1 MRKFCN
7 VLIISVI
14 ILLSLTYVSA
24 SGEYRDADDLF
35 KAWHDNMPDYISGVW
50 STDGSQKNLT
60 FGIKESADVDAV
72 QTEILSLVQNDSTVS
87 FAVQKYSRN
96 ELMDIQEDII
106 QNYMSVERGNKYYII
121 STAVYEMENVV
132 EIGIL
137 EEKKD
142 DPFIVSFVEEI
153 NGAYG
158 DAIRITYGD
167 KIFLDVK
174 EITGDVVSLFQF
186 KLFGI
191 FALVAVIF
199 FGVVLYLKKKQTLSA
214 LVTNEGKTID
224 TSARMTFK
232 EVETILQNSSVEVP
246 ESLEEKIMKRI
257 DDQQ

>member
-7 VLIISVI
+7 VLIISAI

-24 SGEYRDADDLF
+24 SGEYRDAGDLF
-35 KAWHDNMPDYISGVW
+35 QAWHDNMPDYISGVW
-50 STDGSQKNLT
+50 STDGSEKNLT

-87 FAVQKYSRN
+87 FSVQKYSRN
-96 ELMDIQEDII
+96 ELMNIQEDII
-106 QNYMSVERGNKYYII
+106 QNYMGQESGNEYYII

-132 EIGIL
+132 EISIL

-174 EITGDVVSLFQF
+174 KITGDVVSLFQF

-199 FGVVLYLKKKQTLSA
+199 FGVVLYLKKKQSPNA
-214 LVTNEGKTID
+214 LITSDGKTVAASERL
-224 TSARMTFK
+224 TSK
-232 EVETILQNSSVEVP
+232 EVEMIVRNSAVEVP

-257 DDQQ
+257 DDK